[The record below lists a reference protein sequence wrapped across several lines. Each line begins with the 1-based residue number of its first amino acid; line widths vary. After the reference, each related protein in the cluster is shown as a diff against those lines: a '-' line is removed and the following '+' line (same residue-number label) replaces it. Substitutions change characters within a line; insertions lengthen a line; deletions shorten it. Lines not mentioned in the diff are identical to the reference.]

1 MGRER
6 RVHQSSA
13 LAASIS
19 RPRLRR
25 HLIGL
30 ESQLMGLIRCSCGV
44 WGRVTPIIFRS
55 MRIINVACQR
65 KMRTAH
71 IDFGSVMA
79 ALPWL
84 LLMLSSSRMGSP
96 WVTARGCGRTAA
108 RLTTA
113 SAEPFFN
120 GVIHAVVRCA
130 REKAIGQ
137 AGGKT
142 GEEEAHA

>member
-1 MGRER
+1 M
-6 RVHQSSA
+6 SD
-13 LAASIS
+13 ASIS

-44 WGRVTPIIFRS
+44 WGRVTPIIFRT

-84 LLMLSSSRMGSP
+84 LLMLLILSYGLPLGDSEGLR
-96 WVTARGCGRTAA
+96 ANRGAA
-108 RLTTA
+108 N
-113 SAEPFFN
+113 N
-120 GVIHAVVRCA
+120 GVSRAVLQRRNSRRCSL
-130 REKAIGQ
+130 RSGEGYW
-137 AGGKT
+137 AGW
-142 GEEEAHA
+142 GEDGRGGGACVNRKLNA

>member
-44 WGRVTPIIFRS
+44 WGRVTPIIFRT

-84 LLMLSSSRMGSP
+84 LLMLLILSYGLPLGDSEGLRANSG
-96 WVTARGCGRTAA
+96 AA
-108 RLTTA
+108 
-113 SAEPFFN
+113 N
-120 GVIHAVVRCA
+120 AVVR
-130 REKAIGQ
+130 RGEG
-137 AGGKT
+137 AGEGA
-142 GEEEAHA
+142 GEYRRG